1 MGQPAGAREEPKMVT
16 TTVSLEDATYQ
27 RLRHLAVDERTNVRE
42 LIREAITDLL
52 ARRGGR

>member
-1 MGQPAGAREEPKMVT
+1 MVT

-52 ARRGGR
+52 KRRERR

>member
-1 MGQPAGAREEPKMVT
+1 
-16 TTVSLEDATYQ
+16 
-27 RLRHLAVDERTNVRE
+27 VDERTNVRE